1 MRTRVTAA
9 AAAAAVLGALFAAAA
24 GIAALAAGERPAAAL
39 LPVVV
44 AAPPAPPLEGVVF
57 NAGDGLA
64 ARLRK
69 VRAALGAAAAAGARS
84 VRVDKSERR
93 MDLLVGDL
101 LLRSYV
107 VNLGADPLNDKT
119 REGDGCTPE
128 GSFYVC
134 TRGHSKAFH
143 RFLGLSYPNA
153 EDAARGLRDGLI
165 ERAAFDDIRAALAR
179 RSRPSWA
186 TPLGGAIGIHG
197 RGVHVATPGGGVAV
211 VDWTAGCIAV
221 TDEEIQEIYEQ
232 FVTSTGVAVE
242 VRP

>member
-1 MRTRVTAA
+1 MRAA
-9 AAAAAVLGALFAAAA
+9 AKAKAVLALGLAFATAVVAVAFAAPERRAAAF
-24 GIAALAAGERPAAAL
+24 

-44 AAPPAPPLEGVVF
+44 PAPPAPALEGTVF
-57 NAGDGLA
+57 AARDGLA
-64 ARLRK
+64 ARMKK
-69 VRAALGAAAAAGARS
+69 VRARLGAAAPALGARTI
-84 VRVDKSERR
+84 RVDKSERR
-93 MDLLVGDL
+93 MDLRLGDV

-107 VNLGADPLNDKT
+107 VNLGFDPLNDKQ

-134 TRGHSKAFH
+134 TRGPSKAFH

-165 ERAAFDDIRAALAR
+165 GRSAFDDIRAALTR
-179 RSRPSWA
+179 HERPSWA

-197 RGVHVATPGGGVAV
+197 RGVRAAAPGGGVAV

-232 FVTSTGVAVE
+232 FVTSTGVPVE
-242 VRP
+242 VVP